1 MESDTNTKTLL
12 RKMVGSVSERS
23 GAQRLSFKKYY
34 TGKRRKKYHPA
45 RLIALITGVNLVPVL
60 LFVFA
65 LIFLGEYRG
74 TLIKTEL
81 ELTKT
86 QSDLVT
92 LIVTKEYQK
101 IADGDKNILKNISSV
116 FPQDNN
122 IRVALFNKD
131 GALVLNTIEYESLG
145 TQGSEAGWLNRTIGG
160 FLSIFFDLFQIEYNL
175 PSFPLIEGNALS
187 SLPGLD
193 SALNGQASLSAW
205 SINRNQ
211 LLFTSATPIRKLQN
225 IEGAVFFAKPAT
237 AIDTTFNELR
247 NDIFRIFLIVIF
259 ISSGVSLFLVQ
270 ALATPLRRL
279 ADAAE
284 SIRHGSASLADIPDM
299 SGRGDEIGE
308 LSIALRSLVQALWER
323 MDNIERFAADV
334 SHELKN
340 PITSM
345 QSALETLSN
354 VKKAEDRK
362 KLLAILR
369 QDVRRLDKLVTDIS
383 QATKL
388 DVALSREKMEKVDL
402 GKLLRNIK
410 NGYMARLENL
420 GSNQIIFFD
429 NLASDGCFITGNQDR
444 LTQVFTNIIDN
455 ALSFSPDTG
464 EIHIRLSAR
473 ATAYEIHITDQGIGI
488 PAGKESKI
496 FERFYSERPEGEH
509 FGEHSGLG
517 LSICQQIIHAHAGI
531 IETKNNEEGGAKF
544 IIILPKATFKV

>member
-12 RKMVGSVSERS
+12 KKMVSGVSERS
-23 GAQRLSFKKYY
+23 GSQRLSFKKYY
-34 TGKRRKKYHPA
+34 AGKRRKKYHPA

-74 TLIKTEL
+74 SLIKTEL

-92 LIVTKEYQK
+92 LIISKEYQS
-101 IADGDKNILKNISSV
+101 IADGDKNLLDRVNNV
-116 FPQDNN
+116 FPRDNN
-122 IRVALFNKD
+122 IRFALFDKG
-131 GALVLNTIEYESLG
+131 GALVLNTMEYKNLR
-145 TQGSEAGWLNRTIGG
+145 THGSEAGWLNRTIGA
-160 FLSIFFDLFQIEYNL
+160 FLSAFFDLFQIEYNL
-175 PSFPLIEGNALS
+175 PSFPLVDENKLS

-193 SALNGQASLSAW
+193 SALGGQASLSAW

-211 LLFTSATPIRKLQN
+211 LLFTSATPIRQSQN
-225 IEGAVFFAKPAT
+225 IVGAVFFVKPAAT
-237 AIDTTFNELR
+237 IDATFNELR
-247 NDIFRIFLIVIF
+247 NDIFRTFLIVVF

-299 SGRGDEIGE
+299 SSRGDEIGE

-354 VKKAEDRK
+354 VKRVGDRN

-388 DVALSREKMEKVDL
+388 DIALSREKMEAVAL
-402 GKLLRNIK
+402 EKLLHNIK
-410 NGYMARLENL
+410 DGYMARLDNIQGE
-420 GSNQIIFFD
+420 QVIFFD
-429 NLASDGCFITGNQDR
+429 NLTGNSCSVIGNEGR
-444 LTQVFTNIIDN
+444 LTQVFTNLIDN
-455 ALSFSPDTG
+455 ALSFSPDMG
-464 EIHIRLSAR
+464 EIRIELSER
-473 ATAYEIHITDQGIGI
+473 ATAYEIHITDQGVGI
-488 PAGKESKI
+488 PAGKETKI
-496 FERFYSERPEGEH
+496 FERFYSERPDSEN

-517 LSICQQIIHAHAGI
+517 LSICQQIIHAHGGI
-531 IETKNNEEGGAKF
+531 IEAKNNDNGGAKF
-544 IIILPKATFKV
+544 IIILPKGVFKV